1 VSQCSWDLTKSQ
13 ALRTGAVALEAEA
26 ANAAHWRSGG
36 LSLVL
41 PTLAEE
47 A

>member
-1 VSQCSWDLTKSQ
+1 VSQCSWDLTKSL
-13 ALRTGAVALEAEA
+13 ASRTGAVALEAEA
-26 ANAAHWRSGG
+26 TNAAHWRSGG

-41 PTLAEE
+41 PTLVEE